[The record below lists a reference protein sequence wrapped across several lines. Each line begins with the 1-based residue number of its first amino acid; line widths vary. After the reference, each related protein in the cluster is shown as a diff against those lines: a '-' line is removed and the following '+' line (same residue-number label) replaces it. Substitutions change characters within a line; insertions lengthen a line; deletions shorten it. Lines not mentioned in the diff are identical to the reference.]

1 VPRSPSALLSA
12 EERTKVFL
20 EVHIQNLTS
29 EPMWFE
35 RMIFEPAPGWRV
47 QDANLLPDS
56 QESLFSG
63 AMAMMQPQDTRQYV
77 YILNETDPSN
87 IPVQHA
93 PGTILPLGRLDI
105 SWRSSFG
112 EPGRLLTSVSQAVR
126 LSGLFHPSLS
136 SRTDVNPS
144 NTSSA
149 KPSTRPPT
157 TAAAASPTC
166 VCPPALP
173 PAVSNCG
180 RSFLPTTL
188 TPKYATDRPNALS
201 SFLAL
206 PQPPF
211 VCTTSSTQPHRQ
223 RVGGGG
229 PD

>member
-1 VPRSPSALLSA
+1 
-12 EERTKVFL
+12 
-20 EVHIQNLTS
+20 
-29 EPMWFE
+29 MWFE

-63 AMAMMQPQDTRQYV
+63 AMAMMQPQDTRQYL
-77 YILNETDPSN
+77 YILNETNPSN

-112 EPGRLLTSVSQAVR
+112 EPGRLLTSVSRAGP

-149 KPSTRPPT
+149 KPSTRPSTT
-157 TAAAASPTC
+157 TAAAASPTS

-180 RSFLPTTL
+180 RSFLPTALTL
-188 TPKYATDRPNALS
+188 KYATDRPNALS
-201 SFLAL
+201 SFLTL

-211 VCTTSSTQPHRQ
+211 VCPASSTQPRRQ
-223 RVGGGG
+223 RVGGGRS
-229 PD
+229 D